1 MKKDKKSGK
10 QNLFP
15 SLNLHLYSYIIE
27 SSDNEAFSAYKVY
40 HKTIYRFMG
49 HIWGRRVVPYPVCP
63 FAPALAAGRIDINVC
78 VRKEERRSHMKARKS
93 TAKPYQGTATHNK
106 HVLSNNLAN
115 HGKLWDAKPGASG
128 LTGFP
133 REPSREAAG
142 RVGKRRSKGMKCS
155 FRRKAETE
163 RNGLCSDEAP
173 RSTGCTANCGKPQ
186 DAKPEAVGLPH
197 GQLYA
202 RSVTGL
208 FASE

>member
-1 MKKDKKSGK
+1 
-10 QNLFP
+10 
-15 SLNLHLYSYIIE
+15 
-27 SSDNEAFSAYKVY
+27 
-40 HKTIYRFMG
+40 
-49 HIWGRRVVPYPVCP
+49 
-63 FAPALAAGRIDINVC
+63 
-78 VRKEERRSHMKARKS
+78 MKARKS

-106 HVLSNNLAN
+106 HVPSNNLAN

-128 LTGFP
+128 L
-133 REPSREAAG
+133 EI
-142 RVGKRRSKGMKCS
+142 
-155 FRRKAETE
+155 
-163 RNGLCSDEAP
+163 AP